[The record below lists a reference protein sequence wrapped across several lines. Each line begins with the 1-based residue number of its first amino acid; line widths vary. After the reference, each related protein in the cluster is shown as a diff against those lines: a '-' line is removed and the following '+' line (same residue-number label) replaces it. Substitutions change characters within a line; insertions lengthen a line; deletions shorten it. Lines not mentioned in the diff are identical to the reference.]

1 MSVIKHVQSLI
12 PAMTSDQHAIGLQA
26 EDWIKANLPLIH
38 CCTQHTLHDG
48 IYSRTVFIPAGA
60 VVVGV
65 VIKVPTTITM
75 HGKMAFYVG
84 DSVKHIEGYHVVT
97 AEGGR
102 KQIVYAFTDSYV
114 TLAFKTNARTIEEAE
129 NQMTDEADR
138 LMSRQPESF
147 NLVTITGE

>member
-1 MSVIKHVQSLI
+1 MSVVKHIKGLI
-12 PAMTSDQHAIGLQA
+12 PSMSDEQYAVGLKA
-26 EDWIKANLPLIH
+26 EEWIKDNLPAIK

-48 IYSRTVFIPAGA
+48 IYSRTVFLPAGS

-65 VIKVPTTITM
+65 IIKVPTTIAM
-75 HGKMAFYVG
+75 HGKMAFYIG
-84 DSVKHIEGYHVVT
+84 DEVKYIDGYHVVT

-102 KQIVYAFTDSYV
+102 KQIVYAFEDSHV
-114 TLAFKTNARTIEEAE
+114 TLTFKTDAKTIEEAE